1 MKTPCAGR
9 SGFPQP
15 LVRLGFPEGPRA
27 CSPLT
32 APSLAAALIV
42 VICVVLTLK
51 VTSLRDA
58 SVGWIVTLVLLL
70 VALVIP
76 IVVVWRQPQSN
87 ARLNFKVSA
96 TPSSS
101 VFAPQ
106 PRRALA
112 RSGPRQRLPGLS
124 AGQSLSRKGQR
135 PETWLPK
142 VQSPVWQ
149 CSPGYGGVGSPL
161 AKSSLDPS
169 KDS

>member
-15 LVRLGFPEGPRA
+15 LVRLGFPEGARA

-32 APSLAAALIV
+32 APSLAAALIM

-58 SVGWIVTLVLLL
+58 SVGWIVTLLLLL

-101 VFAPQ
+101 VFAPHPPQ
-106 PRRALA
+106 SFSAVWATAASARAFCWAVTVQERPAPRDLA
-112 RSGPRQRLPGLS
+112 PQGAVPSVAVLSGLWR
-124 AGQSLSRKGQR
+124 
-135 PETWLPK
+135 
-142 VQSPVWQ
+142 
-149 CSPGYGGVGSPL
+149 GGVPL
-161 AKSSLDPS
+161 GQEQP
-169 KDS
+169 